1 MARKWTKDT
10 VWQESMKYSSRSEF
24 KKGEFWR
31 IPYCIYKWLVRRN
44 DLVGSPCTKT
54 KQMDER
60 CSF

>member
-1 MARKWTKDT
+1 MARKWTREN
-10 VWQESMKYSSRSEF
+10 VLEESKKYSSRSEF
-24 KKGEFWR
+24 KKTSSGAFH
-31 IPYCIYKWLVRRN
+31 IAYIIRRN